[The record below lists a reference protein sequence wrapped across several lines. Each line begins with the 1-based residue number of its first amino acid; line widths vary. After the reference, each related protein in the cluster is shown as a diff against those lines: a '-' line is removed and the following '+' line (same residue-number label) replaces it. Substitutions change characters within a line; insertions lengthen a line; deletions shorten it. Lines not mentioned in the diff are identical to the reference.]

1 MFFINIVV
9 LVSSPKIIF
18 VGEIWFSFEEIR
30 RDKLNLFD
38 LSRSL
43 LWEWSSSSVAED
55 EELKIFNSIS
65 SSVSGEKLRE
75 DLE

>member
-9 LVSSPKIIF
+9 LVSSCKIIF

-55 EELKIFNSIS
+55 EELRIFNSIS